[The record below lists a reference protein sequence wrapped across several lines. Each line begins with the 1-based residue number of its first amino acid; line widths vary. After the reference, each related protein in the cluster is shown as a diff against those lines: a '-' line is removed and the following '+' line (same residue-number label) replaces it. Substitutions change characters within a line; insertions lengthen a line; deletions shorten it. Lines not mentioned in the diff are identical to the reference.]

1 MIKKWKINE
10 KNEKLEPRKDRWVDI
25 PKMQKTSS
33 FFHLFF
39 IFFIFFFISFFF
51 HFSVL
56 CSDSLDFA
64 KCSSL
69 FPIFVVENAAK
80 HRKSMKKTKNMMKNG

>member
-10 KNEKLEPRKDRWVDI
+10 KMEPRKDRWVEI

-33 FFHLFF
+33 FFF
-39 IFFIFFFISFFF
+39 IFYFCFIIFF

-56 CSDSLDFA
+56 CSESLDFA
-64 KCSSL
+64 KCSSI
-69 FPIFVVENAAK
+69 FPNFLVENAAK
-80 HRKSMKKTKNMMKNG
+80 HKKSMKKTKNMMRNE